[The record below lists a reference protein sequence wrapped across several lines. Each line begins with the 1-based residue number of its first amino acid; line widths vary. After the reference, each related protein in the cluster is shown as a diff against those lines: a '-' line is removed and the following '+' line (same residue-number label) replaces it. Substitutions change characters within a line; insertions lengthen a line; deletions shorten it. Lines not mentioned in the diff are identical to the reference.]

1 MAGGAGKPQQHA
13 HRPSPRL
20 STTADGQVR
29 SPPRTTTPTNT
40 RSPTLNSEEPIDDW
54 FHRFAWQNRSAGN
67 ARVFVTTQE
76 PDTLGFY
83 ALSMGAVQRSKLPD
97 ALKPGR
103 RPDPCPILLLA
114 RLAVDQR
121 AQGRGIGAA
130 LLKDALLRAY
140 KLSNEV
146 GFAALLVHCAN
157 DHAREFYL
165 SQSSHFVPCPGAE
178 NHLMLPLRALRE
190 FIDAL

>member
-1 MAGGAGKPQQHA
+1 MYVPVLQE
-13 HRPSPRL
+13 PRL
-20 STTADGQVR
+20 LEHKDERARFQSGNA
-29 SPPRTTTPTNT
+29 
-40 RSPTLNSEEPIDDW
+40 EIDDW
-54 FHRFAWQNRSAGN
+54 FHRFAWQNHRAGN

-97 ALKPGR
+97 ALKPSQ
-103 RPDPCPILLLA
+103 RPEPCPVLLLA

-130 LLKDALLRAY
+130 LLTDALLRTY
-140 KLSNEV
+140 RLSNDV
-146 GFAALLVHCAN
+146 GFSALLVYCAH
-157 DHAREFYL
+157 DRAREFYL
-165 SQSSHFVPCPGAE
+165 NQSSNFVPCPGAE
-178 NHLMLPLRALRE
+178 NHLVLPLRALRE

>member
-1 MAGGAGKPQQHA
+1 MYVSVLQKP
-13 HRPSPRL
+13 RPLERR
-20 STTADGQVR
+20 DDR
-29 SPPRTTTPTNT
+29 SRFQSGNA
-40 RSPTLNSEEPIDDW
+40 EIDDW
-54 FHRFAWQNRSAGN
+54 FHRFAWQNHSAGN

-76 PDTLGFY
+76 PETLGFY
-83 ALSMGAVQRSKLPD
+83 ALAMGAEGRHKLPD

-103 RPDPCPILLLA
+103 RPDPCPVLLLA

-121 AQGRGIGAA
+121 AQGRGIGAV
-130 LLKDALLRAY
+130 LLKDALSRAY

-157 DHAREFYL
+157 DQAREFYL

-178 NHLMLPLRALRE
+178 NHLVLPLRALRE
-190 FIDAL
+190 FIDTL

>member
-1 MAGGAGKPQQHA
+1 MYTTVLQEP
-13 HRPSPRL
+13 RPLERR
-20 STTADGQVR
+20 DDR
-29 SPPRTTTPTNT
+29 SRYQSGNP
-40 RSPTLNSEEPIDDW
+40 EIDDW
-54 FHRFAWQNRSAGN
+54 FHRFAWQNHATGN
-67 ARVFVTTQE
+67 ARVFVATQGSE
-76 PDTLGFY
+76 TLGFY
-83 ALSMGAVQRSKLPD
+83 ALAMGAVQRSKLPD

-121 AQGRGIGAA
+121 AQGNGIGAA
-130 LLKDALLRAY
+130 LLKDALFRAY

-157 DHAREFYL
+157 DHVREFYL
-165 SQSSHFVPCPGAE
+165 SQSSHFVPCPEAD
-178 NHLMLPLRALRE
+178 NHLMLPLRAMQE

>member
-1 MAGGAGKPQQHA
+1 MYVSVLQE
-13 HRPSPRL
+13 PRL
-20 STTADGQVR
+20 LEHKDERARFQSGNA
-29 SPPRTTTPTNT
+29 
-40 RSPTLNSEEPIDDW
+40 EIDDW
-54 FHRFAWQNRSAGN
+54 FHRFAWQNHRAGN

-76 PDTLGFY
+76 PETLGFY

-97 ALKPGR
+97 ALKPGQ
-103 RPDPCPILLLA
+103 RPEPCPVLLLA

-140 KLSNEV
+140 RLSNEV

-157 DHAREFYL
+157 DQAREFYL
-165 SQSSHFVPCPGAE
+165 NQCSLFVPCPGAE
-178 NHLMLPLRALRE
+178 NHLVLPLRALRE
-190 FIDAL
+190 FINAV

>member
-1 MAGGAGKPQQHA
+1 MYVSALQE
-13 HRPSPRL
+13 PRL
-20 STTADGQVR
+20 LKHEDERARFQSGNA
-29 SPPRTTTPTNT
+29 
-40 RSPTLNSEEPIDDW
+40 EIDDW
-54 FHRFAWQNRSAGN
+54 FHRFAWQNHRARN

-76 PDTLGFY
+76 PETLGFY
-83 ALSMGAVQRSKLPD
+83 ALAMGAVSRSDLPE

-103 RPDPCPILLLA
+103 RPDPCPVLILA

-130 LLKDALLRAY
+130 LLKDALVRAY

-157 DHAREFYL
+157 DHARDFYL
-165 SQSSHFVPCPGAE
+165 NQCSQFVSCPGAD
-178 NHLMLPLRALRE
+178 NHLMLPLRALRD
-190 FIDAL
+190 FINTL

>member
-1 MAGGAGKPQQHA
+1 MYVPVLQEP
-13 HRPSPRL
+13 RPLERR
-20 STTADGQVR
+20 DDR
-29 SPPRTTTPTNT
+29 SRFQSGNA
-40 RSPTLNSEEPIDDW
+40 EIDDW
-54 FHRFAWQNRSAGN
+54 FHRFAWQNHSAGN

-130 LLKDALLRAY
+130 LLTDALLRTY
-140 KLSNEV
+140 RLSNDV
-146 GFAALLVHCAN
+146 GFSALLVYCAH
-157 DHAREFYL
+157 DRAREFYL
-165 SQSSHFVPCPGAE
+165 NQSSNFVPCPGAE
-178 NHLMLPLRALRE
+178 NHLVLPLRALRE

>member
-13 HRPSPRL
+13 HRASTRL
-20 STTADGQVR
+20 STTADGEAR

-40 RSPTLNSEEPIDDW
+40 RSPTLNSEEP
-54 FHRFAWQNRSAGN
+54 
-67 ARVFVTTQE
+67 VFVTTQE
-76 PDTLGFY
+76 PETLGFY
-83 ALSMGAVQRSKLPD
+83 ALALGAVQRSKLPD
-97 ALKPGR
+97 ALKPGQ
-103 RPDPCPILLLA
+103 RPEPCPVLLLA

-140 KLSNEV
+140 TLSNEV
-146 GFAALLVHCAN
+146 GFSALLVHYAN
-157 DHAREFYL
+157 DQAREFYL
-165 SQSSHFVPCPGAE
+165 NPASQFVPCPGAQ
-178 NHLMLPLRALRE
+178 NHLVLPLRAMRE

>member
-1 MAGGAGKPQQHA
+1 MYVSVLQEP
-13 HRPSPRL
+13 RPLERM
-20 STTADGQVR
+20 DDR
-29 SPPRTTTPTNT
+29 SRFQSGNT
-40 RSPTLNSEEPIDDW
+40 EIDDW
-54 FHRFAWQNRSAGN
+54 FHRFAWQNHRAGN

-76 PDTLGFY
+76 PETLGFY

-97 ALKPGR
+97 ALKPGQ
-103 RPDPCPILLLA
+103 RPEPCPVLLLA

-157 DHAREFYL
+157 DHARDFYL
-165 SQSSHFVPCPGAE
+165 NQCSQFVPCPGAE
-178 NHLMLPLRALRE
+178 NHLVLPLRALQE
-190 FIDAL
+190 FIDTL

>member
-1 MAGGAGKPQQHA
+1 MYASVLQEP
-13 HRPSPRL
+13 RPLERR
-20 STTADGQVR
+20 DDR
-29 SPPRTTTPTNT
+29 SRFQSGIP
-40 RSPTLNSEEPIDDW
+40 EIDDW
-54 FHRFAWQNRSAGN
+54 FHRFAWQNHATGN
-67 ARVFVTTQE
+67 ARVFVATQGPE
-76 PDTLGFY
+76 TLGFY
-83 ALSMGAVQRSKLPD
+83 ALATGAVERIRLPES
-97 ALKPGR
+97 LKPRR
-103 RPDPCPILLLA
+103 RPDPCPVLLLA

-140 KLSNEV
+140 KLSSEV

-157 DHAREFYL
+157 DNAREFYL

-178 NHLMLPLRALRE
+178 NHLMLPLRAMRE

>member
-1 MAGGAGKPQQHA
+1 MSVPVLQE
-13 HRPSPRL
+13 PRL
-20 STTADGQVR
+20 LEHKDERARFQSGNA
-29 SPPRTTTPTNT
+29 
-40 RSPTLNSEEPIDDW
+40 EIDDW
-54 FHRFAWQNRSAGN
+54 FHRFAWQNHSAGN

-76 PDTLGFY
+76 PETLGFY
-83 ALSMGAVQRSKLPD
+83 ALAMGAEERHKLPD

-103 RPDPCPILLLA
+103 RPDPCPVLLLA

-121 AQGRGIGAA
+121 AQGRGIGAV
-130 LLKDALLRAY
+130 LLKDALSRAY

-157 DHAREFYL
+157 NHAREFYL
-165 SQSSHFVPCPGAE
+165 SQSSQFVPCPGAE
-178 NHLMLPLRALRE
+178 NHLVLPLRARRE

>member
-1 MAGGAGKPQQHA
+1 MYASVLQEP
-13 HRPSPRL
+13 RPLERQ
-20 STTADGQVR
+20 DDR
-29 SPPRTTTPTNT
+29 SRFQSGNP
-40 RSPTLNSEEPIDDW
+40 EIDDW
-54 FHRFAWQNRSAGN
+54 FHRFAWQNHATGS
-67 ARVFVTTQE
+67 ARVFVATQGPE
-76 PDTLGFY
+76 TLGFY
-83 ALSMGAVQRSKLPD
+83 ALATGAVERIRLPES
-97 ALKPGR
+97 LKPRR
-103 RPDPCPILLLA
+103 RPDPCPVLLLA

-130 LLKDALLRAY
+130 LLKNALLRAY
-140 KLSNEV
+140 KVSNDA

-165 SQSSHFVPCPGAE
+165 NQCSQFVPCPGAE

>member
-1 MAGGAGKPQQHA
+1 MYASVLQEP
-13 HRPSPRL
+13 RPLERQ
-20 STTADGQVR
+20 DDR
-29 SPPRTTTPTNT
+29 SRFQSGNP
-40 RSPTLNSEEPIDDW
+40 EIDDW
-54 FHRFAWQNRSAGN
+54 FHRFAWQNHATGS
-67 ARVFVTTQE
+67 ARVFVATQGPE
-76 PDTLGFY
+76 TLGFY
-83 ALSMGAVQRSKLPD
+83 ALATGAVERIRLPES
-97 ALKPGR
+97 LKPRR
-103 RPDPCPILLLA
+103 RPDPCPVLLLA

-140 KLSNEV
+140 KLSSEV

-157 DHAREFYL
+157 DNAREFYL

-178 NHLMLPLRALRE
+178 NHLMLPLRAMRE

>member
-1 MAGGAGKPQQHA
+1 MYVSALQEP
-13 HRPSPRL
+13 RPLERR
-20 STTADGQVR
+20 DDR
-29 SPPRTTTPTNT
+29 SRFQ
-40 RSPTLNSEEPIDDW
+40 SGNSEIDDW
-54 FHRFAWQNRSAGN
+54 FHRFAWQNHRAGN

-76 PDTLGFY
+76 PETLGFY

-97 ALKPGR
+97 ALKPSQ
-103 RPDPCPILLLA
+103 RPESCPVLLLA

-130 LLKDALLRAY
+130 LLADALLRTY
-140 KLSNEV
+140 RLSNDV

-157 DHAREFYL
+157 DRACEFYL
-165 SQSSHFVPCPGAE
+165 NQSSNFVPCPGAE
-178 NHLMLPLRALRE
+178 NHLMLPLRAMRE

>member
-1 MAGGAGKPQQHA
+1 
-13 HRPSPRL
+13 
-20 STTADGQVR
+20 
-29 SPPRTTTPTNT
+29 
-40 RSPTLNSEEPIDDW
+40 
-54 FHRFAWQNRSAGN
+54 
-67 ARVFVTTQE
+67 
-76 PDTLGFY
+76 
-83 ALSMGAVQRSKLPD
+83 MGAVQRSKLPSQ
-97 ALKPGR
+97 
-103 RPDPCPILLLA
+103 RPEPCPVLLLA

-157 DHAREFYL
+157 DQAREFYL

>member
-1 MAGGAGKPQQHA
+1 MYVPVLQE
-13 HRPSPRL
+13 PRL
-20 STTADGQVR
+20 LEHKDERARFQSGNA
-29 SPPRTTTPTNT
+29 
-40 RSPTLNSEEPIDDW
+40 EIDDW
-54 FHRFAWQNRSAGN
+54 FHRFAWQNHRAGN
-67 ARVFVTTQE
+67 ARVFVTKQE
-76 PDTLGFY
+76 PETLGFY
-83 ALSMGAVQRSKLPD
+83 ALAMGAVSRSDLPE

-103 RPDPCPILLLA
+103 RPDPCPVLLLA

-130 LLKDALLRAY
+130 LLADALLRAY

-165 SQSSHFVPCPGAE
+165 NQCSQFVPCPGAE
-178 NHLMLPLRALRE
+178 NHLMLPLRAMRE

>member
-1 MAGGAGKPQQHA
+1 MYVSVLQEP
-13 HRPSPRL
+13 RPLERR
-20 STTADGQVR
+20 DDR
-29 SPPRTTTPTNT
+29 SRFQSGNT
-40 RSPTLNSEEPIDDW
+40 EIDDW
-54 FHRFAWQNRSAGN
+54 FHRFAWQNHRAGN

-76 PDTLGFY
+76 PETLGFY

-103 RPDPCPILLLA
+103 RPDPCPVLLLA

-130 LLKDALLRAY
+130 LLTDALLRTY
-140 KLSNEV
+140 RLSNDV

-157 DHAREFYL
+157 DRAREFYL
-165 SQSSHFVPCPGAE
+165 SQSSQFVPCPGAE
-178 NHLMLPLRALRE
+178 NHLVLPLRAMRE
-190 FIDAL
+190 LIDAL